1 MTTSADV
8 LAYNQELQ
16 PDSKQVCDFLL
27 GEVSAALPDAESKV
41 WHGHPVW
48 FLNGNPIVGY
58 SQNKCGIQ
66 LLFWSGKSFPESG
79 LNPIGKHQ
87 AAGVTVTSD
96 AELDQSQLAKWL
108 QDAREIQWDYANVVK
123 KRSLDKLTD
132 F

>member
-16 PDSKQVCDFLL
+16 TDSKAVCDFLL
-27 GEVSAALPDAESKV
+27 SELSSALPDAESKV

-58 SQNKCGIQ
+58 SQNKSGIQ
-66 LLFWSGKSFPESG
+66 LLFWSGKSFRDSG
-79 LNPIGKHQ
+79 LTPIGKHQ
-87 AAGVTVTSD
+87 AAGVTVTSVG
-96 AELDQSQLAKWL
+96 ELDQNQLAEWL
-108 QDAREIQWDYANVVK
+108 KDAREIQWDYVNVVK
-123 KRSLDKLTD
+123 KRSLDKLTN

>member
-8 LAYNQELQ
+8 LAYNQELE
-16 PDSKQVCDFLL
+16 PESKAVCDFLL
-27 GEVSAALPDAESKV
+27 SELSSALPDTESKV

-48 FLNGNPIVGY
+48 SLNGNPIVGD
-58 SQNKCGIQ
+58 SQNKSGIQ
-66 LLFWSGKSFPESG
+66 LLFWSGKSFGEQG
-79 LNPIGKHQ
+79 LTPIGKHQ
-87 AAGVTVTSD
+87 AAGVTVTSV
-96 AELDQSQLAKWL
+96 AGLDQSKLAKWL